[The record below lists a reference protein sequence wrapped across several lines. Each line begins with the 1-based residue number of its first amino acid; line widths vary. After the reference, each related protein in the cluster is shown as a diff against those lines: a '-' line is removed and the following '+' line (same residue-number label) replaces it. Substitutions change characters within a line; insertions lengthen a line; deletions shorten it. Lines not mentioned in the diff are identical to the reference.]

1 MKNLKYLSKQG
12 SSLKPCEDRIRV
24 LDNAAW
30 VLDGATGI
38 TGKKITNSETD
49 AVWYVELINNYLKEN
64 INTSKS
70 IKDIVKSAIKEAREK
85 YIKFSGF
92 KDLDEVDYPCA
103 AIALVRFN
111 NNDLEYFVLGDCS
124 IIIKEKGKKAIEI
137 VDNKLID
144 LEEIILESISKTAN
158 EKSISILE
166 ARSYCNEEVIN
177 IRKTKNS
184 NSGYWILELN
194 EDAVEHCIYG
204 KIKIMN
210 NTSICLTSDGFSQ
223 YYDTFDLAN
232 GYEEF
237 IDIVKDINIEEL
249 YKKLYYKQEEDSQ
262 CNKFPRLKKRDDA
275 SIIYFEIE

>member
-12 SSLKPCEDRIRV
+12 SSLKPCEDRITV
-24 LDNAAW
+24 LDNTAW

-49 AVWYVELINNYLKEN
+49 AVWYVESINNYFKEN
-64 INTSKS
+64 INPSKS

-92 KDLDEVDYPCA
+92 EDLDEVDYPCA
-103 AIALVRFN
+103 AIALIRFHN
-111 NNDLEYFVLGDCS
+111 NELEYFVLGDCS

-144 LEEIILESISKTAN
+144 LEENLIESMFKTAN
-158 EKSISILE
+158 EKNISILD
-166 ARSYCNEEVIN
+166 ARSYCNQEVID

-184 NSGYWILELN
+184 SNGYWILELN
-194 EDAVEHCIYG
+194 EEAVEHCIYG

-223 YYDTFDLAN
+223 YYDTFNLSN

-249 YKKLYYKQEEDSQ
+249 YNKLYDKQEEDSQ
-262 CNKFPRLKKRDDA
+262 CNNFPRLKKRDDA

>member
-12 SSLKPCEDRIRV
+12 SSLKPCEDRITV
-24 LDNAAW
+24 LDNTAW

-49 AVWYVELINNYLKEN
+49 AVWYVESINNYFKEN
-64 INTSKS
+64 INPSKS

-92 KDLDEVDYPCA
+92 EDLDEVDYPCA
-103 AIALVRFN
+103 AIALIRFHN
-111 NNDLEYFVLGDCS
+111 NELEYFVLGDCS

-144 LEEIILESISKTAN
+144 LEENLIESMFKTAN
-158 EKSISILE
+158 EKNISILE
-166 ARSYCNEEVIN
+166 ARSYCNQEVID

-184 NSGYWILELN
+184 SNGYWILELN
-194 EDAVEHCIYG
+194 EEAVEHCIYG

-223 YYDTFDLAN
+223 YYDTFNLSN

-249 YKKLYYKQEEDSQ
+249 YNKLYDKQEEDSQ
-262 CNKFPRLKKRDDA
+262 CNNFPRLKKRDDA

>member
-1 MKNLKYLSKQG
+1 MKILKCLSKQG
-12 SSLKPCEDRIRV
+12 SSLKPSEDRITV

-70 IKDIVKSAIKEAREK
+70 IKDIVKSAIKEARDK

-92 KDLDEVDYPCA
+92 NDLDEVDYPCA